1 VNETYKKVIEELLKL
16 MGEKSILIP
25 RAMKIMFV
33 AKYLERIADHAV
45 HISEMV
51 VFMVAGKIIR
61 HQEKTLD
68 YLDEAF
74 HKGLN
79 ADPAVSTS

>member
-1 VNETYKKVIEELLKL
+1 

-45 HISEMV
+45 HMSEMV
-51 VFMVAGKIIR
+51 VFMVVGKIIR
-61 HQEKTLD
+61 HQLKTLD
-68 YLDEAF
+68 YLDEEF
-74 HKGLN
+74 HKVLN
-79 ADPAVSTS
+79 ANPSVAIS